1 MLVSPMPS
9 CTKLFFLFFIFFR
22 KEKPGDINM
31 ISIAEHYTC
40 MRGKHL
46 PKDVTS
52 IQFQQRG
59 LEAYTK

>member
-1 MLVSPMPS
+1 
-9 CTKLFFLFFIFFR
+9 
-22 KEKPGDINM
+22 M
-31 ISIAEHYTC
+31 ISIAEHYAC

-52 IQFQQRG
+52 IQFQQGG